1 MTKVF
6 LDSDVILD
14 LLLDR
19 QPFSA
24 HAAVMF
30 ALAETARIELCTSTV
45 SFLNVYYVA
54 GTQCDRRVTDRLIRK
69 LRSLLTLLPVTP
81 KNIDTALAARSRDI
95 EDYVQ
100 YSCAQDNGMSF
111 LVTRN
116 LKDYPTKGIPVMTPE
131 VFLSTVPQKS

>member
-1 MTKVF
+1 MTRVF

-19 QPFSA
+19 QQFSA
-24 HAAVMF
+24 HAAVIF
-30 ALAETARIELCTSTV
+30 ALAETAKVELCTSTV

-54 GTQCDRRVTDRLIRK
+54 GTQRDRGTADRPIRK

-81 KNIDTALAARSRDI
+81 KNVDAALAAKPHDI
-95 EDYVQ
+95 EDHVQ
-100 YSCAQDNGMSF
+100 YECAQDNGMSY

-116 LKDYPTKGIPVMTPE
+116 LKHYPTKGMPVMTPD
-131 VFLSTVPQKS
+131 VFLSTVPRG

>member
-1 MTKVF
+1 MTRVF

-19 QPFSA
+19 QPFSP
-24 HAAVMF
+24 HAAVIF
-30 ALAETARIELCTSTV
+30 ALAETGKVELCTSTV

-54 GTQCDRRVTDRLIRK
+54 GTQRDRGTADRLIRK

-81 KNIDTALAARSRDI
+81 KSIDAALAAKPRDI
-95 EDYVQ
+95 EDRVQ
-100 YSCAQDNGMSF
+100 YECARDNGMSF

-116 LKDYPTKGIPVMTPE
+116 VKHYPSKGVPVMTPDI
-131 VFLSTVPQKS
+131 FLSTVPRE